1 MKGKFTVFLL
11 IVLCSIQ
18 ANVMAQIELPTL
30 NTPYQ
35 QNFDGL
41 ASSGTTNPVETFPQ
55 GWTFVETGTSA
66 NTTYAAG
73 TGASNAGNT
82 YSFGTTPADRA
93 AGSLLSGS
101 VTPTIGAGFT
111 NNTGGTITDLLIS
124 YRGEQ
129 WRLGAT
135 GRADRLDFQFSV
147 DASSLSNGS
156 WTDVD
161 ALDFSSP
168 ITTGATGALDG
179 NDPLN
184 STTLTF
190 TIAGLNL
197 TPGATFYIRWL
208 DFNAAGADDG
218 LAIDDFALT
227 PSGIAAGTPII
238 ALAPSQLNFGDVNV
252 GTSDTQTY
260 VVTGSN
266 LTDPIAVSSNNAFYT
281 LSTDGNTFTSS
292 VSLANTGGTIYV
304 KFAPTAGGSSSGS
317 ILHQSGSTSKN
328 LALTGN
334 GFDQVASIV
343 SIADARAHALGD
355 RVTIAG
361 RVTVAN
367 ELGNPA
373 YVQDASGGIPVFD
386 FNFSQGVTIGD
397 SVIVTG
403 PLGVFNDQKQISG
416 SGIFFTKVNATP
428 RILIPQTFALTDLA
442 AHEGELVKVTN
453 VTLVNSDFVFYPQST
468 ETLQS
473 DDGSQV
479 ELRIDG
485 DTDIPGLE
493 KPDGSFDVTAVVG
506 RFRTSIQL
514 LPRFSA
520 DIPGLQEPA
529 PTTDSIA
536 PSKTFDVVNWNL
548 EFFGARKEDY
558 GNQEFGPEDE
568 ALQLQNIKTV
578 MQSLNADIIAVQ
590 EVSNDTLFKELVSQL
605 GRRYICSERYSYSFD
620 GPSNT
625 FPPQKVCFIY
635 DTATVKVISSRV
647 LFEARYDSARLTDP
661 SLLPNYPSGDPSS
674 FYSSGRLPFALT
686 VNATINGATEKI
698 TFIDIHA
705 KSGDAPDDRN
715 RRLYDATVLKDSLD
729 AHHTGEKFIILGDL
743 NDDLDQSITV
753 GEATPYAAIVNDTAR
768 YVAVTKA
775 LSDAGARSTV
785 SFQDVIDHQ
794 ILSKPLKDDYLKASA
809 QVIVPFRLIP
819 GYATTTT
826 DHLPVK
832 TRYLFKLPEVNFVQ
846 QSISASEKTVATYTV
861 SLTLSESLPAP
872 RTITLAVGGTAVC
885 GKDFTTQPAA
895 SQGKLMVQLPAH
907 TTQATFQLTII
918 NDREDELDETAVFK
932 VLNAGGVEGG
942 PRGVFTLTVQDDDV
956 PVISFVELVQSAREG
971 SGDQQVFLKLSIAP
985 VTDQKVTLF
994 VPEALGALYNVDY
1007 VTAPQVVQNKM
1018 VVDVPAGSQRV
1029 SFTITPL
1036 ADNKREVLEAVPFY
1050 ISEITPGLQSGPPQ
1064 LSIFTILDAHRQ
1076 LQFQVYP
1083 NPSSGP
1089 LALRSDDVD
1098 DNEVMQAELR
1108 SPRAEV
1114 VYKGSGTLSGLN
1126 QALSTRMQNGLRG
1139 VYILTL
1145 RIDDEA
1151 YQVRILRN

>member
-1 MKGKFTVFLL
+1 MKRKVTVFLL
-11 IVLCSIQ
+11 VVLCILQ
-18 ANVMAQIELPTL
+18 ANLMAQIALPTL

-41 ASSGTTNPVETFPQ
+41 ASSGTTNPAETFPQ

-82 YSFGTTPADRA
+82 YSFGATAADRA

-101 VTPTIGAGFT
+101 VTSTLGAGFT
-111 NNTGGTITDLLIS
+111 NNTDGTITDLLIS

-135 GRADRLDFQFSV
+135 GRADRMDFQYSV
-147 DASSLSNGS
+147 DASSLSDGS

-168 ITTGATGALDG
+168 VTTGTTGALDG
-179 NDPLN
+179 NASLN

-190 TIAGLNL
+190 KIAGLNL
-197 TPGATFYIRWL
+197 APGATFYIRWL

-218 LAIDDFALT
+218 LAIDDFVLT
-227 PSGIAAGTPII
+227 PGGIAAGTPII

-252 GTSDTQTY
+252 GTSETQTY

-266 LTDPIAVSSNNAFYT
+266 LTGPIAVSSSNVFYT
-281 LSTDGNTFTSS
+281 LSTDGNAFTSS
-292 VSLANTGGTIYV
+292 VSLANTGDTVYV
-304 KFAPTAGGSSSGS
+304 KFAPTAGGLSPGA
-317 ILHQSGSTSKN
+317 ILHQSGNASKN
-328 LALTGN
+328 LTVTGN
-334 GFDQVASIV
+334 GFDQVASIIP
-343 SIADARAHALGD
+343 IASARAHALGD
-355 RVTIAG
+355 QVTIAG

-386 FNFSQGVTIGD
+386 FNFSHGVTIGD

-403 PLGVFNDQKQISG
+403 PMGVFNDQKQISG

-428 RILIPQTFALTDLA
+428 RILTPQTFALTDLA
-442 AHEGELVKVTN
+442 AHEGELVKVTH

-473 DDGSQV
+473 DGAQV
-479 ELRIDG
+479 DLRIDG

-493 KPDGSFDVTAVVG
+493 KPDGDFEVTAVVG

-520 DIPGLQEPA
+520 DIPGLLEPT

-536 PSKTFDVVNWNL
+536 PSKTFDVVDWNL

-558 GNQEFGPEDE
+558 SNQEFGPEDE
-568 ALQLQNIKTV
+568 ALQLQNVKTV
-578 MQSLNADIIAVQ
+578 MQSLKADIIAVQ

-605 GRRYICSERYSYSFD
+605 GRSYICSERYSYSFD

-647 LFEARYDSARLTDP
+647 LFVSRYDSARLIDP

-686 VNATINGATEKI
+686 INATINGATEKI
-698 TFIDIHA
+698 TLIDIHA
-705 KSGDAPDDRN
+705 KSGATPDDRN

-743 NDDLDQSITV
+743 NDDLDQSIVV
-753 GEATPYAAIVNDTAR
+753 GEATPYAAIVSDTAR

-809 QVIVPFRLIP
+809 QVIVPFRQIP
-819 GYATTTT
+819 GYATTTS

-846 QSISASEKTVATYTV
+846 QSISASEKTAATYTV
-861 SLTLSESLPAP
+861 SLTLSEPLQAP
-872 RTITLAVGGTAVC
+872 QTITLAVGGTAVY

-895 SQGKLMVQLPAH
+895 SQGKLTVQVPAH
-907 TTQATFQLTII
+907 TLQTTFIVTVI
-918 NDREDELDETAVFK
+918 NDREDELDETAVFTL
-932 VLNAGGVEGG
+932 LNAGGVERGS
-942 PRGVFTLTVQDDDV
+942 RGVFTLTVQDDDI

-971 SGDQQVFLKLSIAP
+971 SGDQQVFLKLSTAP

-994 VPEALGALYNVDY
+994 VPDALGAQYTLDY
-1007 VTAPQVVQNKM
+1007 VTNPQVVQNKM
-1018 VVDVPAGSQRV
+1018 VIAVPAGSQRV
-1029 SFTITPL
+1029 SFAITPL

-1050 ISEITPGLQSGPPQ
+1050 ISEVTPGLQSGPPQ

-1076 LQFQVYP
+1076 IQFQVYP

-1089 LALRSDDVD
+1089 LALRSDDVGD
-1098 DNEVMQAELR
+1098 GEVMQAELR
-1108 SPRAEV
+1108 SPRADV
-1114 VYKGSGTLSGLN
+1114 VYKGSGTLSDLN
-1126 QALSTRMQNGLRG
+1126 QAMATRMQNGLRG

>member
-1 MKGKFTVFLL
+1 MKEKFTVFVLV
-11 IVLCSIQ
+11 VLCSLQ
-18 ANVMAQIELPTL
+18 GNVMAQIALPTL

-41 ASSGTTNPVETFPQ
+41 ASSGTTNAVETFPQ
-55 GWTFVETGTSA
+55 GWTFVESGTSA

-73 TGASNAGNT
+73 TGTSNAGNT

-101 VTPTIGAGFT
+101 VSTTIGAGFT
-111 NNTGGTITDLLIS
+111 NTTGGTITDLHIS

-135 GRADRLDFQFSV
+135 GRADRIDFQYSV
-147 DASSLSNGS
+147 DAHSLSDGA

-168 ITTGATGALDG
+168 ITTGTTGALDG
-179 NDPLN
+179 NDALN
-184 STTLTF
+184 SATLTF
-190 TIAGLNL
+190 NLTGLNL

-218 LAIDDFALT
+218 LAIDDFSLT
-227 PSGIAAGTPII
+227 ANGIAAGTPII
-238 ALAPSQLNFGDVNV
+238 ALAPAQLNFGDVNV
-252 GTSDTQTY
+252 GTSDTLSY
-260 VVTGSN
+260 KVTGSN
-266 LTDPIAVSSNNAFYT
+266 LADPITVISNHAFYT
-281 LSTDGNTFTSS
+281 VSTDGHTFASS
-292 VSLANTGGTIYV
+292 VVLPDTSATIYV
-304 KFAPTAGGSSSGS
+304 KFAPASGGQTSGS
-317 ILHQSGSTSKN
+317 ILHQSGSTSKS

-334 GFDQVASIV
+334 GFDQVASII
-343 SIADARAHALGD
+343 SIANARAHAIGD
-355 RVTIAG
+355 QVTVAG

-386 FNFSQGVTIGD
+386 YNFAHGVTIGD
-397 SVIVTG
+397 SVIVRG
-403 PLGVFNDQKQISG
+403 PVGVFNDQKQISG
-416 SGIFFTKVNATP
+416 SGIFFTRVNTTP
-428 RILIPQTFALTDLA
+428 RILTPQTIALPDLA
-442 AHEGELVKVTN
+442 AHEGELVKVTD
-453 VTLVNSDFVFYPQST
+453 VTLVNNAFVFYPQST

-473 DDGSQV
+473 GGAQV
-479 ELRIDG
+479 DLRIDG
-485 DTDIPGLE
+485 DTDIPGLQ
-493 KPDGSFDVTAVVG
+493 KPDGTFEVTAVVG

-520 DIPGLQEPA
+520 DIPGLREPT

-558 GNQEFGPEDE
+558 SNQEFGPEDE
-568 ALQLQNIKTV
+568 ALQLQNVKTV

-590 EVSNDTLFKELVSQL
+590 EVSNDTLFKALVSQL
-605 GRRYICSERYSYSFD
+605 GRRYVCSERYSYSFD

-635 DTATVKVISSRV
+635 DTATVKVISSRP
-647 LFEARYDSARLTDP
+647 LFVARYDSARLINP

-686 VNATINGATEKI
+686 VNATIGGATEKI

-705 KSGDAPDDRN
+705 KSGDAPEDRN

-729 AHHTGEKFIILGDL
+729 AHHVGEKFIILGDL
-743 NDDLDQSITV
+743 NDDLDQSIVV

-809 QVIVPFRLIP
+809 QVIAPFRLIP

-832 TRYLFKLPEVNFVQ
+832 TRYLFKLPQVNFVQ
-846 QSISASEKTVATYTV
+846 QSITASEKAAATYSV
-861 SLTLSESLPAP
+861 SLTLSEPLTSPQTISLA
-872 RTITLAVGGTAVC
+872 IGGTAIY

-895 SQGKLMVQLPAH
+895 AQGKLSMELPAH
-907 TTQATFQLTII
+907 TLQTTFKITII
-918 NDREDELDETAVFK
+918 NDREDELDETAVFT
-932 VLNAGGVEGG
+932 VVNGGGVEGG
-942 PRGVFTLTVQDDDV
+942 SSSTFTLTIQDDDI
-956 PVISFVELVQSAREG
+956 PVISFVELLQRAHEG
-971 SGDQQVFLKLSIAP
+971 SGEQQVFLKLSTAP
-985 VTDQKVTLF
+985 VTDQEVTLF
-994 VPEALGALYNVDY
+994 VPDVLGALYQADY
-1007 VTAPQVVQNKM
+1007 VTAPQVVQSKM
-1018 VVDVPAGSQRV
+1018 VVHVPAGSQRV

-1050 ISEITPGLQSGPPQ
+1050 ISDVTPGLQSGAPQ
-1064 LSIFTILDAHRQ
+1064 VSIFTILDAHRAI
-1076 LQFQVYP
+1076 QFQVYP

-1089 LALRSDDVD
+1089 LVLRSDDVGD
-1098 DNEVMQAELR
+1098 GEVMQAELR
-1108 SPRAEV
+1108 SPRADV
-1114 VYKGSGTLSGLN
+1114 VYKGSGTLSDLN
-1126 QALSTRMQNGLRG
+1126 NAMWARIQNGQLG

>member
-1 MKGKFTVFLL
+1 MKRKPTVFFLV
-11 IVLCSIQ
+11 VLCALQ
-18 ANVMAQIELPTL
+18 ADVMAQIALPTL

-73 TGASNAGNT
+73 TGASNTGNT
-82 YSFGTTPADRA
+82 YSFGTTAADRA

-101 VTPTIGAGFT
+101 VTPTIGTGFV
-111 NNTGGTITDLLIS
+111 NSTGGTITDLLIS

-135 GRADRLDFQFSV
+135 GRADRLDFQYSV
-147 DASSLSNGS
+147 DAGSLSNGS
-156 WTDVD
+156 WTDAD

-168 ITTGATGALDG
+168 VTAGTTGALDG

-184 STTLTF
+184 SGALTF
-190 TIAGLNL
+190 TITGLNL
-197 TPGATFYIRWL
+197 APGATFYIRWL

-238 ALAPSQLNFGDVNV
+238 ALAPGQLDFGDVNV
-252 GTSDTQTY
+252 GTSDMRTY
-260 VVTGSN
+260 GVTGSN
-266 LTDPIAVSSNNAFYT
+266 LADPIAVSSSNALYT
-281 LSTDGNTFTSS
+281 LSTDGNAFASS
-292 VSLANTGGTIYV
+292 VSLASAGGTIYV
-304 KFAPTAGGSSSGS
+304 KFAPTAGGPSSGA
-317 ILHQSGSTSKN
+317 ILHQSGSTSKS

-334 GFDQVASIV
+334 GFDQAASVI
-343 SIADARAHALGD
+343 SIAHARAHALGD

-386 FNFSQGVTIGD
+386 FNFAHGVTIGD

-416 SGIFFTKVNATP
+416 NGIVFTKVNAAP
-428 RILIPQTFALTDLA
+428 RILIPQTFALDDLA

-453 VTLVNSDFVFYPQST
+453 VTLVNTDFVFYPQST

-473 DDGSQV
+473 DGAQV
-479 ELRIDG
+479 DLRIDG

-493 KPDGSFDVTAVVG
+493 KPDGTFEVTAVVG

-558 GNQEFGPEDE
+558 GNEEFGPEDE
-568 ALQLQNIKTV
+568 ALQLQNVKTV

-605 GRRYICSERYSYSFD
+605 GRRYVCSERYSYSFD
-620 GPSNT
+620 GLSNT

-635 DTATVKVISSRV
+635 DTATVNVISSRV
-647 LFEARYDSARLTDP
+647 LFEARYDSARLIDP
-661 SLLPNYPSGDPSS
+661 SLLPGYPSGDPSS

-686 VNATINGATEKI
+686 INATINGATEKI
-698 TFIDIHA
+698 TLIDIHA
-705 KSGDAPDDRN
+705 KSGDAPDDRS

-729 AHHTGEKFIILGDL
+729 AHSAGEKFIILGDL
-743 NDDLDQSITV
+743 NDDLDQSIVV

-768 YVAVTKA
+768 YAAVTKA

-809 QVIVPFRLIP
+809 QVIVPFRQIP
-819 GYATTTT
+819 GYATTTS

-832 TRYLFKLPEVNFVQ
+832 TRYRFTLPEVNFVQ
-846 QSISASEKTVATYTV
+846 QSISASEKTAATYTV

-872 RTITLAVGGTAVC
+872 QTITLNLSGTAVY

-895 SQGKLMVQLPAH
+895 STGKLVVQMPAH
-907 TTQATFQLTII
+907 TTQATFQVTVI
-918 NDREDELDETAVFK
+918 NDRDDELDETAVFT
-932 VLNAGGVEGG
+932 VWNAGGVAGG

-971 SGDQQVFLKLSIAP
+971 SGDQQVFLKLSTAP

-994 VPEALGALYNVDY
+994 VPGGLGALYAVDY
-1007 VTAPQVVQNKM
+1007 VTTPQVVQTKM

-1036 ADNKREVLEAVPFY
+1036 ADNKREVLEGVPFY
-1050 ISEITPGLQSGPPQ
+1050 ISEVTPGLQSGAPQ

-1076 LQFQVYP
+1076 IQFQVYP

-1089 LALRSDDVD
+1089 LALRSVDLDDS
-1098 DNEVMQAELR
+1098 EVMQAELR
-1108 SPRAEV
+1108 SPMAEV

-1126 QALSTRMQNGLRG
+1126 QALSTRIQNGPRG
-1139 VYILTL
+1139 VYVLTL

>member
-1 MKGKFTVFLL
+1 MKRKFTVFLL
-11 IVLCSIQ
+11 VVLCTLQ
-18 ANVMAQIELPTL
+18 ANVMAQIALPTL

-35 QNFDGL
+35 QNFDSL
-41 ASSGTTNPVETFPQ
+41 ASSGTTNPVETFPH

-73 TGASNAGNT
+73 TGASNTGNT
-82 YSFGTTPADRA
+82 YSFGSTPADRA
-93 AGSLLSGS
+93 VGSLLSGS
-101 VTPTIGAGFT
+101 VTPTIGAGFA
-111 NNTGGTITDLLIS
+111 NNTGGTITDLLVS
-124 YRGEQ
+124 YHGEQ

-135 GRADRLDFQFSV
+135 GRADRLDFQYSS
-147 DASSLSNGS
+147 DASSLSNGT

-168 ITTGATGALDG
+168 ITTGTTGALDG
-179 NDPLN
+179 NNPLN
-184 STTLTF
+184 SATLTF
-190 TIAGLNL
+190 TITGLNL
-197 TPGATFYIRWL
+197 APGATFYIRWL

-227 PSGIAAGTPII
+227 ASGIAAGTPII
-238 ALAPSQLNFGDVNV
+238 ALAPAQLNFGDVNV
-252 GTSDTQTY
+252 GTSDMLTY

-266 LTDPIAVSSNNAFYT
+266 LPGPVAVSSNNAFYT
-281 LSTDGNTFTSS
+281 LSTDGNTFASS
-292 VSLANTGGTIYV
+292 VSLDSAGGTVYV
-304 KFAPTAGGSSSGS
+304 KFAPTAGGPSSGV
-317 ILHQSGSTSKN
+317 ILHQSGSTSKD

-334 GFDQVASIV
+334 GFDQVASIIP
-343 SIADARAHALGD
+343 IASARAHALGD

-386 FNFSQGVTIGD
+386 FNLAHGVTIGD

-428 RILIPQTFALTDLA
+428 RILVPQTFAIADLA
-442 AHEGELVKVTN
+442 AHEGELVKVTH

-473 DDGSQV
+473 DGAQV
-479 ELRIDG
+479 DLRIDG

-520 DIPGLQEPA
+520 DIPGLQEPT

-536 PSKTFDVVNWNL
+536 PSKTFDVVDWNL

-568 ALQLQNIKTV
+568 ALQLQNVRTV

-590 EVSNDTLFKELVSQL
+590 EVSNDTLFRELVSQL
-605 GRRYICSERYSYSFD
+605 GRRYVCSDRYSYSFD

-635 DTATVKVISSRV
+635 DTATVNVISSRV
-647 LFEARYDSARLTDP
+647 LFEARYDSARLMDP

-686 VNATINGATEKI
+686 INATINGATEKI

-705 KSGDAPDDRN
+705 KSGATPEDRN

-743 NDDLDQSITV
+743 NDDLDQSIVV
-753 GEATPYAAIVNDTAR
+753 GETTPYAAIVNDTAR

-794 ILSKPLKDDYLKASA
+794 ILSTPLKDDYLKASA

-819 GYATTTT
+819 GYATTTS

-846 QSISASEKTVATYTV
+846 QGIAASEKTAGTYTI
-861 SLTLSESLPAP
+861 SLTLSEPATASQ
-872 RTITLAVGGTAVC
+872 TITLAVGGTATY
-885 GKDFTTQPAA
+885 GKDFTTQPAS
-895 SQGKLMVQLPAH
+895 SQGKLTVQLPAQ
-907 TTQATFQLTII
+907 TTQATFQVTVI
-918 NDREDELDETAVFK
+918 NDREDEWDETAVFT
-932 VLNAGGVEGG
+932 VLNAGGVAGG
-942 PRGVFTLTVQDDDV
+942 QKNTFTLTVQDDDV

-994 VPEALGALYNVDY
+994 VPDALGAQYSADY

-1029 SFTITPL
+1029 SFTVTPL

-1050 ISEITPGLQSGPPQ
+1050 ISEVTPGLQSGAPQ

-1076 LQFQVYP
+1076 IQFQVYP

-1089 LALRSDDVD
+1089 LALRSTDIDDG
-1098 DNEVMQAELR
+1098 EVMQAELR
-1108 SPRAEV
+1108 GPRAEV

-1126 QALSTRMQNGLRG
+1126 QALSSRIQNGPHG
-1139 VYILTL
+1139 VYLLTL

>member
-1 MKGKFTVFLL
+1 MKGKFTVVLL
-11 IVLCSIQ
+11 VVLCILQ
-18 ANVMAQIELPTL
+18 ANVMAQIVLPTL

-73 TGASNAGNT
+73 TGSSNTGNT
-82 YSFGTTPADRA
+82 YSFGTTAADRA

-101 VTPTIGAGFT
+101 VTSTLGAGFA
-111 NNTGGTITDLLIS
+111 NNTDGTITDLFIS

-135 GRADRLDFQFSV
+135 GRADRMDFQYSV
-147 DASSLSNGS
+147 DASSLSDGS

-168 ITTGATGALDG
+168 VTTGTTGALDG
-179 NDPLN
+179 NALLN

-190 TIAGLNL
+190 TITGLNL
-197 TPGATFYIRWL
+197 APGATFYIRWL

-218 LAIDDFALT
+218 LAIDDFVLT
-227 PSGIAAGTPII
+227 PDGIAAGTPII

-252 GTSDTQTY
+252 GTSETQAY

-266 LTDPIAVSSNNAFYT
+266 LTDPIAVSSSNVFYT

-292 VSLANTGGTIYV
+292 VSLANTGDTVYV
-304 KFAPTAGGSSSGS
+304 KFAPTAGGPSPGA

-328 LALTGN
+328 LAVTGN
-334 GFDQVASIV
+334 GFDQVASIIP
-343 SIADARAHALGD
+343 IASARAHALGD
-355 RVTIAG
+355 QVTIAG

-386 FNFSQGVTIGD
+386 FNFAHGVAIGD

-403 PLGVFNDQKQISG
+403 PMGVFNDQKQISG

-428 RILIPQTFALTDLA
+428 RILTPQTFALTDLA
-442 AHEGELVKVTN
+442 AHEGELVKVTH
-453 VTLVNSDFVFYPQST
+453 VTLLNSDFVFYPQST

-473 DDGSQV
+473 DGAQV
-479 ELRIDG
+479 DLRIDG

-493 KPDGSFDVTAVVG
+493 KPDGDFEVTAVVG

-520 DIPGLQEPA
+520 DIPGLREPT

-536 PSKTFDVVNWNL
+536 PSKTFDVVDWNL

-558 GNQEFGPEDE
+558 SNQEFGPEDE
-568 ALQLQNIKTV
+568 ALQLQNVKTV

-605 GRRYICSERYSYSFD
+605 GRRYICSDRYSYSFD

-635 DTATVKVISSRV
+635 DSATVKVISSRV
-647 LFEARYDSARLTDP
+647 WFESRYDSARLIDP

-686 VNATINGATEKI
+686 INATINGATEKI
-698 TFIDIHA
+698 TLIDIHA
-705 KSGDAPDDRN
+705 KSGSAPEDRN

-729 AHHTGEKFIILGDL
+729 ARHTGEKFIILGDL
-743 NDDLDQSITV
+743 NDDLDQSIVV
-753 GEATPYAAIVNDTAR
+753 GEATPYAAIVSDTAR

-809 QVIVPFRLIP
+809 QVIVPFRQIP
-819 GYATTTT
+819 GYATTTS

-832 TRYLFKLPEVNFVQ
+832 TRYLFKLPAVNFVQ
-846 QSISASEKTVATYTV
+846 QSISASEKTAPTYTI
-861 SLTLSESLPAP
+861 SLTLSEPLQAP
-872 RTITLAVGGTAVC
+872 QTISLAVGGTAVY
-885 GKDFTTQPAA
+885 GKDFTTQPAV
-895 SQGKLMVQLPAH
+895 SQGKLTVQVPAH
-907 TTQATFQLTII
+907 TLQASFVVTVI
-918 NDREDELDETAVFK
+918 NDREDELDETAVFT
-932 VLNAGGVEGG
+932 VLSAGGVEGG
-942 PRGVFTLTVQDDDV
+942 SRGVFTLTVQDDDV

-971 SGDQQVFLKLSIAP
+971 SGDQQIFLKLSTAP

-994 VPEALGALYNVDY
+994 VPDALGAQYTLDY
-1007 VTAPQVVQNKM
+1007 VTTPQVIQNKM
-1018 VVDVPAGSQRV
+1018 VVAVPAGSQRV
-1029 SFTITPL
+1029 SFTISAL

-1050 ISEITPGLQSGPPQ
+1050 ISEVTPGLQSGPPQ

-1076 LQFQVYP
+1076 IQFQVYP

-1089 LALRSDDVD
+1089 LALRSDDVGD
-1098 DNEVMQAELR
+1098 SEVMQAELR
-1108 SPRAEV
+1108 SPRADV
-1114 VYKGSGTLSGLN
+1114 VYKGSGTLSDLN
-1126 QALSTRMQNGLRG
+1126 QAMSTRMQNGLRG